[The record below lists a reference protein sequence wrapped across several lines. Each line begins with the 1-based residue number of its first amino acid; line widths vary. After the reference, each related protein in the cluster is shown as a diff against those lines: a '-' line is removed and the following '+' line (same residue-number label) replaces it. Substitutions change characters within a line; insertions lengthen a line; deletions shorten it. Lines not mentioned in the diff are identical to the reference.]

1 MGTIIIKN
9 LSTIKDTLAVSMVYD
24 IVAGADEEILIS
36 NADALGVDV
45 GIRNDEVQKAKVITI
60 TDRD

>member
-9 LSTIKDTLAVSMVYD
+9 LSTVKDKLAVSMVYD
-24 IVAGADEEILIS
+24 IISGADDQTLMDD
-36 NADALGVDV
+36 ADALGIDV
-45 GIRNDEVQKAKVITI
+45 RIRTDEIQSAKVITI

>member
-9 LSTIKDTLAVSMVYD
+9 LSTIRDDFAVLLALQILAEEPED
-24 IVAGADEEILIS
+24 IICMRADRY
-36 NADALGVDV
+36 NVDV
-45 GIRNDEVQKAKVITI
+45 GVRTDEIKNAKTFTI

>member
-9 LSTIKDTLAVSMVYD
+9 LSTVKDTLAVSMVYD
-24 IVAGADEEILIS
+24 IIAGADDDILMD

-45 GIRNDEVQKAKVITI
+45 RISTDEVKNAKVITI

>member
-45 GIRNDEVQKAKVITI
+45 GIRNDEVQDAKVITI

>member
-45 GIRNDEVQKAKVITI
+45 GIRNDEVKNAKVITI

>member
-9 LSTIKDTLAVSMVYD
+9 LSTIKDTLAMSMVYD

-45 GIRNDEVQKAKVITI
+45 GIRNDEVQNAKVITI
-60 TDRD
+60 TDRE

>member
-9 LSTIKDTLAVSMVYD
+9 LSTVKDTLAVSMVYD
-24 IVAGADEEILIS
+24 IIAGADDNILMD
-36 NADALGVDV
+36 NADALGVNV
-45 GIRNDEVQKAKVITI
+45 GIRTDEVQNAKVITI

>member
-9 LSTIKDTLAVSMVYD
+9 LSTVKDTLAVSMVYD
-24 IVAGADEEILIS
+24 IIAGADDNILMD

-45 GIRNDEVQKAKVITI
+45 GIRTDEEQDAKVITI

>member
-1 MGTIIIKN
+1 MDTIIIKN

-45 GIRNDEVQKAKVITI
+45 GIRNDEVQNAKVITI

>member
-9 LSTIKDTLAVSMVYD
+9 LSTVKDKLAVSMVYD
-24 IVAGADEEILIS
+24 IVAGADESILMD
-36 NADALGVDV
+36 NADALGVNV
-45 GIRNDEVQKAKVITI
+45 GINTDEVKNAKVITI

>member
-9 LSTIKDTLAVSMVYD
+9 LSNVKDTLAVSMVYD
-24 IVAGADEEILIS
+24 IIAGADDNILMD
-36 NADALGVDV
+36 NADALGVNV
-45 GIRNDEVQKAKVITI
+45 GIRTDEVQNAKVITI

>member
-45 GIRNDEVQKAKVITI
+45 GVRNDEVQNAKVITI

>member
-1 MGTIIIKN
+1 MSILFEN
-9 LSTIKDTLAVSMVYD
+9 LERAVR
-24 IVAGADEEILIS
+24 S

-45 GIRNDEVQKAKVITI
+45 GIYNDEVQNAKVITI

>member
-45 GIRNDEVQKAKVITI
+45 GIHNDEVQNAKVITI

>member
-45 GIRNDEVQKAKVITI
+45 GIRNDEVQNAKVITI